1 MCRAMVHRVLTHK
14 LKVENDAAEI
24 GNDTTVDIP
33 IYHWKVLVTL
43 LGCKDLMESC
53 MMIAKWTCKTLIDT
67 SLNQY
72 HGWDP

>member
-33 IYHWKVLVTL
+33 IYHWKVLVTCVRMQGL
-43 LGCKDLMESC
+43 DGIMHDDC
-53 MMIAKWTCKTLIDT
+53 
-67 SLNQY
+67 
-72 HGWDP
+72 